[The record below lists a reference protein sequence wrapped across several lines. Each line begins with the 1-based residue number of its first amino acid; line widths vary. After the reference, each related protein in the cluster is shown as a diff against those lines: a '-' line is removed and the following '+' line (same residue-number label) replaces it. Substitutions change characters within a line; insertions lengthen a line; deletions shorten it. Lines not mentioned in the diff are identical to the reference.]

1 MKVGVYLKKQRE
13 LSDMSLRDA
22 GAAAGLSHV
31 HVKEIEDGV
40 TAPSFDKVMFTP

>member
-1 MKVGVYLKKQRE
+1 MRYAPI
-13 LSDMSLRDA
+13 DA

-40 TAPSFDKVMFTP
+40 TAPSFDKVMLPRS

>member
-1 MKVGVYLKKQRE
+1 
-13 LSDMSLRDA
+13 MSLRDA
-22 GAAAGLSHV
+22 GASAGLSHA